1 MTYGYYRGVGG
12 YWVWSG
18 KKPYTGK
25 LVFRP
30 GPKLNAGQSPGEG
43 LQVIR
48 DLEPYKNIIDGK
60 VIGGRK
66 QHRDFLRAHG
76 CIEVGT
82 EPHNKIKPR
91 EEKRDPHLRDQ
102 IKAEGRRRGFD
113 WV

>member
-25 LVFRP
+25 LVHVP
-30 GPKLNAGQSPGEG
+30 GPKENARPGEGQG
-43 LQVIR
+43 LQVIS
-48 DLEPYKNIIDGK
+48 DLEPYQNMIDRK

-76 CIEVGT
+76 CIEVGNEKHDT
-82 EPHNKIKPR
+82 IKPR
-91 EEKRDPHLRDQ
+91 PEKRDPHLRDQ
-102 IKAEGRRRGFD
+102 IKAEGRRQGFD